1 MRAELENSKPTGLIK
16 TLRSPSSANLLT
28 LSRLL
33 ITPFLIF
40 TILQDLYLLSGALVL
55 LAIITDWL
63 DGIVA
68 RKRNDVTKHGELL
81 DPAVDKV
88 FTISVLVAFVEKQ
101 IISAFVVFLIVMREM
116 MVTWFRSVM
125 VNKGIVIPASMYGKI
140 KTTLQLVAIFLL
152 AVNIKTPGIILL
164 WLSIVVAY
172 LSALDYFKIF
182 IRERAWE

>member
-1 MRAELENSKPTGLIK
+1 
-16 TLRSPSSANLLT
+16 
-28 LSRLL
+28 
-33 ITPFLIF
+33 
-40 TILQDLYLLSGALVL
+40 
-55 LAIITDWL
+55 
-63 DGIVA
+63 
-68 RKRNDVTKHGELL
+68 
-81 DPAVDKV
+81 
-88 FTISVLVAFVEKQ
+88 
-101 IISAFVVFLIVMREM
+101 MREM